1 MDKSA
6 LLSALAAEIEQGKM
20 IFPTSTSAAINIK
33 KMLDDPDC
41 ELDKVTRLVQAEPLL
56 ATKVVAVANSAVFN
70 RSGKRVTDV
79 RSAISLL
86 GFNIV
91 RNLATAILTR
101 QLAGKAANSEVVT
114 QLWKHSAYVASLA
127 QVIARRVTKQN
138 PDTAM
143 FAGMIHEISW
153 FYLLSREKDFP
164 GLTDG
169 NFASSWVSDE
179 DLDDETEIECE
190 IKIGT
195 AILKALAVPAP
206 VVEGITCLWE
216 GYLAYPPT
224 TLGDTLLFADQLSPI
239 RSPFVLPSDETGE
252 DIRAK
257 MDTLTD
263 QETLSEILRDSE
275 EEVKSL
281 TEALGT

>member
-1 MDKSA
+1 
-6 LLSALAAEIEQGKM
+6 
-20 IFPTSTSAAINIK
+20 
-33 KMLDDPDC
+33 MLDDPDC

-56 ATKVVAVANSAVFN
+56 ATKVVAVANSVVFN

-169 NFASSWVSDE
+169 NFASSWVRDE
-179 DLDDETEIECE
+179 DLGDETEIECE

-206 VVEGITCLWE
+206 VVEVLLACGKDIWLIHRRRSAIPCCLPIS
-216 GYLAYPPT
+216 YPQSVHRLYCRQMKPART
-224 TLGDTLLFADQLSPI
+224 
-239 RSPFVLPSDETGE
+239 
-252 DIRAK
+252 
-257 MDTLTD
+257 
-263 QETLSEILRDSE
+263 SEQKWIH
-275 EEVKSL
+275 
-281 TEALGT
+281 